1 MPTNQ
6 ANQTQT
12 ATPLYETGPYVYRL
26 TNAPDDYDYAGTF
39 RFYGTDYEDGL
50 MLVAIPN
57 DSVSYN
63 TQVGRYASG
72 MYRCESP
79 RTQFPKY
86 YRRYTTVN
94 RSGREVHMD
103 VTEVHTESIIAQ
115 VGIDLASR
123 EYNAVRIEW
132 VWEDQD

>member
-26 TNAPDDYDYAGTF
+26 TNAPDEYDYAGTE
-39 RFYGTDYEDGL
+39 RYYGTDYEDGL

-57 DSVSYN
+57 HIIVYN
-63 TQVGRYASG
+63 NQVGRYASG

-79 RTQFPKY
+79 RIQVPKY

-94 RSGREVHMD
+94 RSGREVLTD
-103 VTEVHTESIIAQ
+103 VTEVDTEAIIAQ
-115 VGIDLASR
+115 ASMDLDNR